1 MITEIEN
8 NLCPDCASL
17 TKCPKCGYLFNSPVE
32 DGEEVSCERIYKDET
47 ECEEVYTF
55 TTKTHTSYSAQHGYC
70 AHVTQDEDYKYWWV
84 QL

>member
-17 TKCPKCGYLFNSPVE
+17 TRCPQCGYLFNSSVE
-32 DGEEVSCERIYKDET
+32 DGEEVECPR
-47 ECEEVYTF
+47 CEEFVYIFITN
-55 TTKTHTSYSAQHGYC
+55 TQTSYSGEYGYC
-70 AHVTQDEDYKYWWV
+70 AHVIQDEDDKYWWV